1 MVVSL
6 LEFRDSWLL
15 GKEALV
21 LTRLWVTLTT
31 KSNLMMPGP
40 LDKGSRNSA
49 TALLPQ
55 WISHSQDIFFNGT
68 LIGQPCILQKRSW
81 LCLCSAL

>member
-21 LTRLWVTLTT
+21 LTRLWVTLTA

-40 LDKGSRNSA
+40 LDKERV
-49 TALLPQ
+49 
-55 WISHSQDIFFNGT
+55 
-68 LIGQPCILQKRSW
+68 
-81 LCLCSAL
+81 